1 MRRSLGILTLLLCA
15 TVLTAQTKTAQLFA
29 GMGNLHHTIATKSEA
44 AQKYFDQGLT
54 FCYAF
59 NHEAAIQSFKKAV
72 ELDPAAAMPY
82 WGIAYALGPNINLDV
97 DPEHEKAAY
106 EAEQKALAQ
115 AKNAPENER
124 AYIAALAERYS
135 NDPHAALKKLARNYA
150 AAMKEVSVRYRDD
163 LDAVTL
169 YAEALM
175 DLNPWKLWSNDGKP
189 AEGTGEIVSAL
200 ESVLRRDP
208 NHVGANHFYIHALE
222 ASPHPE
228 YALESAR
235 RLHTL
240 VPAAG
245 HLVHMPAHIYLRT
258 GDYKAAVQSNDQA
271 ARADEAFFRASGSQ
285 GNLYGTMY
293 YSHNLHFLAAAAGM
307 DGNYAQAKKASREL
321 VVNIT
326 PALGAMPMVEGFL
339 PTPTFVDLRFGRWDS
354 VFGAP
359 APDAKLQ
366 IMTAVWHFA
375 RGVAFAAKLDVKN
388 AQVERSAFAG
398 SRMRLPADTP
408 FGFSTAKVILDLAGH
423 VLDARIEAARGN
435 RAAAVEHY
443 RTAVEIQDSLAYD
456 EPPDWYYP
464 VRESLGAEL
473 LRNGQAAEA
482 EKAFRADLERNPRNG
497 RSLFGLAKC
506 LEAQKKTGEALWV
519 RREFES
525 AWKDAD
531 TTPRLEDF

>member
-1 MRRSLGILTLLLCA
+1 MKRLLGVLILLCPA
-15 TVLTAQTKTAQLFA
+15 ALTEPKPAQLFP

-59 NHEAAIQSFKKAV
+59 NHEAAIQSFKKAA

-106 EAEQKALAQ
+106 EAEQKALVL
-115 AKNAPENER
+115 AKNAPEDER
-124 AYIAALAERYS
+124 SYIAALAERYS
-135 NDPHAALKKLARNYA
+135 NEPNAALKKLARNYA
-150 AAMKEVSVRYRDD
+150 AAMKGVSEHYRDD
-163 LDAVTL
+163 LDAATL

-175 DLNPWKLWSNDGKP
+175 DLNPWKLWSNDGKA
-189 AEGTGEIVSAL
+189 AEGTGEIVSVL
-200 ESVLRRDP
+200 ESVLRRAP

-245 HLVHMPAHIYLRT
+245 HLVHMPAHVYIRT
-258 GDYKAAVQSNDQA
+258 GDYHAAVGSNDQA

-285 GNLYGTMY
+285 ENLYGTMY
-293 YSHNLHFLAAAAGM
+293 YSHNLHFLAMAAGM
-307 DGNYAQAKKASREL
+307 DGNYSQAKKASHEL
-321 VVNIT
+321 VANIT
-326 PALGAMPMVEGFL
+326 PALGAMPMAEWFL
-339 PTPTFVDLRFGRWDS
+339 PASIFVELRFARWDS

-375 RGVAFAAKLDVKN
+375 RGVAFAEKAAVKN
-388 AQVERSAFAG
+388 AELERSAFDG
-398 SRMRLPADTP
+398 SRKRLPADTP
-408 FGFSTAKVILDLAGH
+408 YGFNSAKIILDLAAH
-423 VLDARIEAARGN
+423 VLDGRIEAARGN
-435 RAAAVEHY
+435 RAAAIEHY
-443 RTAVEIQDSLAYD
+443 RKAVEIQDALAYD

-473 LRNGQAAEA
+473 LRNRQAAEA
-482 EKAFRADLERNPRNG
+482 EKVFRADLERNPRNG
-497 RSLFGLAKC
+497 RSLFGLAKS
-506 LEAQKKTGEALWV
+506 LEAQKKAGDAEWV
-519 RREFES
+519 RREFGS